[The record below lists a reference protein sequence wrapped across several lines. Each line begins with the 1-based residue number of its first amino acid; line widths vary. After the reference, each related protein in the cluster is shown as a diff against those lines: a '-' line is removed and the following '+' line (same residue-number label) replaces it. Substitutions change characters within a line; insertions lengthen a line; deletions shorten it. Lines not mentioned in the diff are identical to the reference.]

1 MTIYDIAE
9 ELKVS
14 PATVSLALNGDS
26 RVALKTRHRINE
38 FAVQRGF
45 KLNEQARNFRLK
57 RTNNVA
63 IVVHNIDNDFWH
75 GIVRAVENGLGE
87 AYNVI
92 LCNTEGDL
100 EKERKIFKNLML
112 RKVDGI
118 IVQPAS
124 RNEEHF
130 IESIH
135 NGIPVISLEE
145 TDNELISFIKGH
157 DFQTAYNL
165 TRECIRQGHRQIAFL
180 TFKLDS
186 IGLEQRARGFQA
198 AAEKYGIADRCG
210 IFVADDLSFEAA
222 AQVFEGRT
230 NDFTL
235 ILGADDRIAC
245 QMLRVLNKWKIR
257 VPEQISM
264 IGWNNSR
271 FLEYLNPPL
280 ASVMISMEKIGQ
292 KAASIILDNLNNG
305 PTVTK
310 SFINEE
316 IVMRESF
323 MPLKA
328 KGARP
333 CGKNMNLNQY
343 QGAEK

>member
-1 MTIYDIAE
+1 MTIYDIAQ
-9 ELKVS
+9 ELQVS

-38 FAVQRGF
+38 FAIKRGF

-75 GIVRAVENGLGE
+75 GIVRAVESGLGE

-124 RNEEHF
+124 HNEDHF
-130 IESIH
+130 MESI
-135 NGIPVISLEE
+135 NSGIPVISLEE

-157 DFQTAYNL
+157 DYQTAYNL
-165 TRECIRQGHRQIAFL
+165 TRECIRQGHRKIAFL

-186 IGLEQRARGFQA
+186 IGLDERARGFREA
-198 AAEKYGIADRCG
+198 VDKFGIGKDCEVFMAEDITFDATAR
-210 IFVADDLSFEAA
+210 
-222 AQVFEGRT
+222 VFEGRAS
-230 NDFTL
+230 DFTL

-245 QMLRVLNKWKIR
+245 QMLQVLNKWKIQ
-257 VPEQISM
+257 VPEQVSI

-280 ASVMISMEKIGQ
+280 ASVSISMEKIGQ

-323 MPLKA
+323 MPLNKKSKA
-328 KGARP
+328 NHVLNINQQP
-333 CGKNMNLNQY
+333 NL
-343 QGAEK
+343 E